1 MPPRTLVTGANG
13 VIGRVLR
20 RGLSDL
26 PLTFTDHSQLDVSDP
41 GALLRAIE
49 GHQQVFHLASPVR
62 GPAWA
67 GEALM
72 ASVRMASAVLEAART
87 AGVKRL
93 VIPSSV
99 LATSNAQLE
108 GRTRVSVA
116 EAQTPDTEYGRT
128 RIQIEDLGRAASQ
141 SGLEVVCVR
150 LGAVRRPDYP
160 PQWSLLRNHWLSHE
174 DCVAVFR
181 ACLAAP
187 MVAGRS
193 SLFYAVSDLPE
204 RVFDTANPFG
214 WTPKTTTVGSR
225 RAVMANI
232 HRLNTGVRGRLQL
245 RTRWKSMM
253 GRFQG

>member
-1 MPPRTLVTGANG
+1 MHPRTLVTGGNG
-13 VIGRVLR
+13 VVGRVLR
-20 RGLSDL
+20 RGLDGL

-41 GALLRAIE
+41 EGLRRALF
-49 GHQQVFHLASPVR
+49 GHDQVLHLASPVR

-72 ASVRMASAVLEAART
+72 ASVRMASAVLGAAQT

-99 LATSNAQLE
+99 LATSNVQLE
-108 GRTRVSVA
+108 GRTWVNVA
-116 EAQTPDTEYGRT
+116 DAQAPDTEYGRT
-128 RIQIEDLGRAASQ
+128 RIQIEDLGRAASR
-141 SGLEVVCVR
+141 SGMEVVCVR
-150 LGAVRRPDYP
+150 LGAIRHPDYP

-174 DCVAVFR
+174 DCVALFR

-187 MVAGRS
+187 VVAGRF

-214 WTPKTTTVGSR
+214 WTPKTTSVGSR
-225 RAVMANI
+225 RTVVANI
-232 HRLNTGVRGRLQL
+232 HRLNTGVRGRLRL

-253 GRFQG
+253 GRVKG